1 MPTVKNEFR
10 QNNQSGLL
18 KTPLPR
24 LDDPEGDYLPASL
37 PFTVD
42 AHLNFLTSGCQKKP
56 VKRLVPFSGFYG

>member
-1 MPTVKNEFR
+1 MLTVKNEFR

-56 VKRLVPFSGFYG
+56 V